1 MTNKI
6 GEDTA
11 AYENNSLLMR
21 MYAGVVEEIKIMS
34 KEDDSYKDVVA
45 DKKNLSAMD
54 LMKIYEKLLKD
65 NAALKERVIRLETRL
80 AEVSD

>member
-1 MTNKI
+1 MTNKK

-21 MYAGVVEEIKIMS
+21 MYASVVEEIKIMS

-45 DKKNLSAMD
+45 DKKNMSAVD

>member
-1 MTNKI
+1 MTNKT
-6 GEDTA
+6 GEETA

-21 MYAGVVEEIKIMS
+21 MYASVVEEIKIMS

-45 DKKNLSAMD
+45 DKKNMSAMD
-54 LMKIYEKLLKD
+54 LMRIYEKLLKD

>member
-1 MTNKI
+1 MTNKK

-11 AYENNSLLMR
+11 AYESNSLLMR

-45 DKKNLSAMD
+45 DKKNMSAMD

>member
-1 MTNKI
+1 
-6 GEDTA
+6 
-11 AYENNSLLMR
+11 MR
-21 MYAGVVEEIKIMS
+21 MYASVVEEIKIMS

-45 DKKNLSAMD
+45 DKKNMSAMD
-54 LMKIYEKLLKD
+54 LMRIYEKLLKD